1 MSTLDTG
8 LGTVRDWITQLRLGN
23 ASNPAPS
30 VLPAN
35 RQILDIGPGETLEIV
50 HANDSDYRR
59 LVSLAEQV
67 FDPGANLMPVMTG
80 PTSPLCTITSSSS
93 YAPADGP
100 WRAAD
105 GTPTTH
111 WSVGPSLTQGWWRC
125 CFPAPMTAVGYA
137 ITARNPYGDS
147 GPKDWTLRGSNDGV
161 NWTVLDTQS
170 GVIWSNSQRRQFSL
184 AQPASFACWE
194 INITA
199 SARPDYAAPLAL
211 AEVQLYAPATERIL
225 VPSQLDYQIEYR
237 ADRTRIKRLAAERRL
252 LTATVR
258 L

>member
-1 MSTLDTG
+1 MTTLDTQ
-8 LGTVRDWITQLRLGN
+8 LGTVRDWITQMHLGN
-23 ASNPAPS
+23 ASPAPI

-50 HANDSDYRR
+50 HVDDPDYRR
-59 LVSLAEQV
+59 LVTLAEQV
-67 FDPGANLMPVMTG
+67 FEASANLMPVMTG
-80 PTSPLCTITSSSS
+80 PSTALCTISSSSS
-93 YAPADGP
+93 YDATDGP

-105 GTPTTH
+105 GQAGTH
-111 WSVGPSLTQGWWRC
+111 WSVGRSLTTGWWRC
-125 CFPAPMTAVGYA
+125 CFNAPVNAVSYA
-137 ITARNPYGDS
+137 LTARSPYGDS

-161 NWTVLDTQS
+161 NWAVLDTQT
-170 GVIWSNSQRRQFSL
+170 GVAWSNGQRRQFNL

-199 SARPDYAAPLAL
+199 SSRPDYAAPLAL

-225 VPSQLDYQIEYR
+225 VPSPQDYQIEYR
-237 ADRTRIKRLAAERRL
+237 SDRTLIKRLATERRL